1 MNTRMKK
8 LIVAL
13 IILLPAMAWSQVDTT
28 WRFEGNTGLKFD
40 QASFSNWTAGGIN
53 SYAFS
58 AFAKLYANHKK
69 DKFSWNNNLNL
80 MFGMNQNKGESM
92 KKNEDVIDLTT
103 ILGYDISKYWAF
115 TGNINFKTQFA
126 NGYDTD
132 NDSIKI
138 SAFMAPAYLTV
149 SPSFRY
155 QPVEWFSLYLSPATA
170 KLTMVL
176 DTTLANLG
184 AFGVK
189 AAEYDTLG
197 NKISNSEKTL
207 FYLGP
212 YVEAYLK
219 KDIAK
224 NLNLESKLKILYTF
238 INRNDLKGYDADI
251 SWENYLNYQFAKFF
265 SLSFFLNLA
274 YYPSQPILKYDESA
288 MMLVPEPN
296 RKVQVKETLGIGIT
310 YNFQGAK

>member
-1 MNTRMKK
+1 MRK
-8 LIVAL
+8 LLAAL
-13 IILLPAMAWSQVDTT
+13 IMIIPMIGISQVDTT
-28 WRFEGNTGLKFD
+28 WRFEGQNGLKFD
-40 QASFSNWTAGGIN
+40 QATFTNWTAGGIN

-80 MFGMNQNKGESM
+80 MFGMIQNKGETL
-92 KKNEDVIDLTT
+92 KKNEDLIDLTT
-103 ILGYDISKYWAF
+103 ILGYDLSKYWAF

-126 NGYDTD
+126 NGYNAD
-132 NDSIKI
+132 NDTVKI
-138 SAFMAPAYLTV
+138 STFLAPAYLTI

-170 KLTMVL
+170 KMTFVL

-197 NKISNSEKTL
+197 NKIASSEKTL

-219 KDIAK
+219 KDVAK
-224 NLNLESKLKILYTF
+224 NLNIESKLKILYTF
-238 INRNDLKGYDADI
+238 INRDNLEGYDMDV
-251 SWENYLNYQFAKFF
+251 SWENYLNYQFAEYF
-265 SLSFFLNLA
+265 SISLFLHLA
-274 YYPSQPILKYDESA
+274 YYPSQPMLKYNENT
-288 MMLVPEPN
+288 MMLEPEPN
-296 RKVQVKETLGIGIT
+296 RNIQLKETLGIGLT
-310 YNFQGAK
+310 YNFKAAK